1 MTCFMRAIFIVLLA
15 FFALRAS
22 AQDDSG
28 AVFRT
33 GISDV
38 RVDVQVL
45 DNGNIVRGLKAD
57 DFVVTDED
65 QPQKLVACDQE
76 SARVS
81 LVLLLDVSGSMQK
94 YLAVL
99 ARNANQALSMLRPAD
114 RVAIMVFATTSL
126 VHQGFT
132 DNLAETARQL
142 SSAIT
147 AHEEEVGDS
156 TKINA
161 AVMDAAGYIEKNSG
175 RMNGHSIDPG
185 RRAIVI
191 VTDNLGMN
199 HQLPDNTV
207 IQHLLRAD
215 ATLNGIVVGRD
226 IRPRPY
232 QRGDNPEDTPADIH
246 RLAEETGGD
255 IIRADE
261 SPDAFQEL
269 VERIRWRYTLAY
281 RAPGGAEGSFRHIH
295 VELSA
300 DARRRYPNAVIY
312 ARTGYYVTG
321 A

>member
-1 MTCFMRAIFIVLLA
+1 M
-15 FFALRAS
+15 
-22 AQDDSG
+22 
-28 AVFRT
+28 
-33 GISDV
+33 
-38 RVDVQVL
+38 DVQVL
-45 DNGNIVRGLKAD
+45 DNGQIVRGLKAD

-65 QPQKLVACDQE
+65 QPQKLVACDQD

-94 YLAVL
+94 YLTVL
-99 ARNANQALSMLRPAD
+99 ARNANEALATLRPAD
-114 RVAIMVFATTSL
+114 RVAIMVFATTDL
-126 VHQGFT
+126 VHQDFS

-147 AHEEEVGDS
+147 AHEQEVGES
-156 TKINA
+156 TKINS
-161 AVMDAAGYIEKNSG
+161 AVLDASNVIEKTAG
-175 RMNGHSIDPG
+175 HLNGHSIDPG
-185 RRAIVI
+185 RRAILI

-199 HQLPDNTV
+199 RQLPDNTV

-232 QRGDNPEDTPADIH
+232 QRGENPDDTPADIH
-246 RLAEETGGD
+246 HLADETGGD
-255 IIRADE
+255 VIRADD
-261 SPDAFQEL
+261 SPDAFHEM

-281 RAPGGAEGSFRHIH
+281 HAPGGAEGSFRHIH

-312 ARTGYYVTG
+312 ARTGYYVTS

>member
-1 MTCFMRAIFIVLLA
+1 V
-15 FFALRAS
+15 FFSLRAS

-33 GISDV
+33 GVSDV

-45 DNGNIVRGLKAD
+45 DNGNIVRGLKAE

-65 QPQKLVACDQE
+65 QPQKLVACDQD

-99 ARNANQALSMLRPAD
+99 ARNANEALGSLRPAD
-114 RVAIMVFATTSL
+114 RVAIMVFANTDL
-126 VHQGFT
+126 VHQDFS
-132 DNLAETARQL
+132 DNLAETAREL
-142 SSAIT
+142 TSAIT
-147 AHEEEVGDS
+147 AHEQEVGEY
-156 TKINA
+156 TKINS
-161 AVMDAAGYIEKNSG
+161 AVLSSSNYIEKNAG
-175 RMNGHSIDPG
+175 RLNGHSIDAG
-185 RRAIVI
+185 RRAILI

-199 HQLPDNTV
+199 HLLPDNTV

-232 QRGDNPEDTPADIH
+232 QRGDTPDDTPADIH

-255 IIRADE
+255 VIRADE
-261 SPDAFQEL
+261 SPDAFHEM

-281 RAPGGAEGSFRHIH
+281 HAPGGADGSFRHIH

-312 ARTGYYVTG
+312 ARTGYYVVS